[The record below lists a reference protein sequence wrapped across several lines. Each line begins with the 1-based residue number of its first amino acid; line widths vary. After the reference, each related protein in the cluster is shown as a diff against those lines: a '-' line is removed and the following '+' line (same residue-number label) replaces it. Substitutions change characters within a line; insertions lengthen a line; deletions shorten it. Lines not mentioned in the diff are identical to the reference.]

1 MGILFSRS
9 SLSFR
14 QGLTRGA
21 NPRQLRAMLR
31 LETARI
37 FSTKNG
43 ATTYH
48 LSVFYNSLNIKYN
61 DTSGEKRIA
70 Q

>member
-37 FSTKNG
+37 FSTRCQKSRRDKPSTRTDLG
-43 ATTYH
+43 GKS
-48 LSVFYNSLNIKYN
+48 LSIE
-61 DTSGEKRIA
+61 GHAEA
-70 Q
+70 